1 MDINLEE
8 EIRSITVQIID
19 KYQPEKI
26 ILFGS
31 SARGDLNPDSDV
43 DLLIIKRETPLYGSE
58 RIREL
63 SRIIERNIPVDFLVY
78 RTEEFEKRVE
88 MGAPFLKAIVKEGKV
103 LYG

>member
-1 MDINLEE
+1 MDTNLEE
-8 EIRSITVQIID
+8 QIRSITAQIID

-43 DLLIIKRETPLYGSE
+43 DLLIIKRETPHYGAE

-78 RTEEFEKRVE
+78 RPEEFEKRVE
-88 MGAPFLKAIVKEGKV
+88 MGDPFLKAIVEEGKV